1 MKDLFSTSEIAKILR
16 VSVPTANRWL
26 NSGKLKGFRPSNNAN
41 WKVTR
46 KELVKYMKE
55 HDIPMEFL
63 VGDKIK
69 ILIANGDVN
78 ITRTI
83 RRALQGVDQFQLE
96 IAHSCFS
103 AGTKLESFKP
113 DVVVL
118 DICILDKCIVDIGC
132 REFFQHIRN
141 HPEINGTK
149 VIGISGKLKKSEIKS
164 LLEQGF
170 DDILQKPFKMEKLK
184 ETIITMI
191 E

>member
-26 NSGKLKGFRPSNNAN
+26 NSGELKGFRPSNNAN

-46 KELVKYMKE
+46 KELIRYMKE
-55 HDIPMEFL
+55 YDIPMEFL

-69 ILIANGDVN
+69 ILIVVDEVN
-78 ITRTI
+78 VTRTI

-96 IAHSCFS
+96 IAHSAFIVG
-103 AGTKLESFKP
+103 AKLESFKP

-118 DICILDKCIVDIGC
+118 DIYLGDMDGL
-132 REFFQHIRN
+132 EFFQHIRK
-141 HPEINGTK
+141 HPELNGVK
-149 VIGISGKLKKSEIKS
+149 IIGISGKLKKSEIKP

-170 DDILQKPFKMEKLK
+170 DDILQKPFNMEKLK